1 MCRNVRASYARLCAV
16 QRLATQI
23 IRCFPTHSP
32 HLTICVARRFRNV
45 ILSILLPRNNC
56 DWDDNL
62 FEGFRRALREPL
74 PRQEVESGRCN
85 FGISA
90 DTRFP
95 SAGHSRNVSRRTMAT
110 SEIGHCPLG
119 FSRMMTHPSSD
130 RCERL
135 TLSLP
140 RTNRVWNS
148 LAADGAV
155 QIHQPFNSMSG
166 SSIGSDRCNAGYSQ
180 AQSTNT
186 CEVTDPVRNRR
197 DNDELV
203 HAGSNPAPSPILS
216 VVDVS
221 EGPTQLQDGA
231 LRPCPAT
238 DDAIPVECV
247 YVGVRAYVGAAVDPL
262 YVCVANECLVLRLRR
277 ERKRERRATL
287 GGKKSPTSR
296 LGRSSEPASGTLLS
310 VTTFDRCLSCT
321 LPAVAL

>member
-1 MCRNVRASYARLCAV
+1 
-16 QRLATQI
+16 
-23 IRCFPTHSP
+23 
-32 HLTICVARRFRNV
+32 
-45 ILSILLPRNNC
+45 
-56 DWDDNL
+56 
-62 FEGFRRALREPL
+62 
-74 PRQEVESGRCN
+74 
-85 FGISA
+85 
-90 DTRFP
+90 
-95 SAGHSRNVSRRTMAT
+95 MAT

-119 FSRMMTHPSSD
+119 FSRMMTHPSRD

-148 LAADGAV
+148 LAANGAV

-166 SSIGSDRCNAGYSQ
+166 SSIGSDRCSAGYSQ

-203 HAGSNPAPSPILS
+203 HAGSKPAPSPILS
-216 VVDVS
+216 VVDFS

-247 YVGVRAYVGAAVDPL
+247 YVGVRGYVGAAVDPL
-262 YVCVANECLVLRLRR
+262 YVCVANECLVLRLNGDSGAEEGAEERAEGDAGR
-277 ERKRERRATL
+277 EEIPYKSIRKI
-287 GGKKSPTSR
+287 
-296 LGRSSEPASGTLLS
+296 
-310 VTTFDRCLSCT
+310 
-321 LPAVAL
+321 